1 MAKKKQECNCPK
13 CLPGWL
19 AAFGDLMSLLLCFFV
34 LLLSMSSMDARKVED
49 ALGSLAGAL
58 SVLEGGSKTEISREK
73 QQQDNPIQKDTNSAS
88 SSKISKQIKNAKNAL
103 QEINEILES
112 SGSPKATLEESE
124 DGFIIQLPASLLF
137 KPSSAAIENEDAL
150 LFLRRISLIVKKMPK
165 HTMLDVVGFTDNGKP
180 SKNSIYKDNWALST
194 ARGVSVARELIKA
207 KVDPKRLIASGRA
220 SYDPIAT
227 NATEEGRAK
236 NRRVEL
242 HFYSSQTKND
252 SKEKKTILDMA
263 NK

>member
-1 MAKKKQECNCPK
+1 MGKKKEPCDCPK

-49 ALGSLAGAL
+49 AIGSLAGAL

-73 QQQDNPIQKDTNSAS
+73 QQQDNPIKKDNKSAS
-88 SSKISKQIKNAKNAL
+88 AKATQTLKNAL
-103 QEINEILES
+103 QEINEMLQS
-112 SGSPKATLEESE
+112 SGSPKATIEESQ

-137 KPSSAAIENEDAL
+137 KPDSASIENEDAL
-150 LFLRRISLIVKKMPK
+150 LFLRRIALIIKKLPK
-165 HTMLDVVGFTDNGKP
+165 HTQLDVIGFTDNIPP
-180 SKNSIYKDNWALST
+180 SKKSPFSDNWALST

-207 KVDPKRLIASGRA
+207 RVMPQRMIASGR
-220 SYDPIAT
+220 SQYDPIAS
-227 NATEEGRAK
+227 NATEEGRAR

-242 HFYSSQTKND
+242 HFYSDSSRNDTKA
-252 SKEKKTILDMA
+252 KKSVLDMA
-263 NK
+263 KKSK

>member
-1 MAKKKQECNCPK
+1 MGKKKQDCDCPK

-49 ALGSLAGAL
+49 AIGSLAGAL

-73 QQQDNPIQKDTNSAS
+73 QQQDNPIEKDSNSAG
-88 SSKISKQIKNAKNAL
+88 SKTKTMDKFQAVL
-103 QEINEILES
+103 QEVNEILQS
-112 SGSPKATLEESE
+112 AGGQQASLEESE

-137 KPSSAAIENEDAL
+137 KPNSANIENEDAL
-150 LFLRRISLIVKKMPK
+150 LFLRRIALIIKKMPT
-165 HTMLDVVGFTDNGKP
+165 HTRLDVIGFTDDTLPAKR
-180 SKNSIYKDNWALST
+180 SAFKDNWDLSV
-194 ARGVSVARELIKA
+194 ARGVSVTRELIKS

-220 SYDPIAT
+220 KFDPIAS
-227 NATEEGRAK
+227 NSTESGRAK

-242 HFYSSQTKND
+242 HFYSTQTKNNFN
-252 SKEKKTILDMA
+252 EKKSILDMA
-263 NK
+263 KK

>member
-1 MAKKKQECNCPK
+1 MAKKQKEQQCPK

-49 ALGSLAGAL
+49 AIGSLAGAL

-73 QQQDNPIQKDTNSAS
+73 QQQDSPIPKDNNSAM
-88 SSKISKQIKNAKNAL
+88 SKAMSKTIQDVNEML
-103 QEINEILES
+103 QS
-112 SGSPKATLEESE
+112 SGAPKATLEESE

-137 KPSSAAIENEDAL
+137 KPNLATLENEDAL
-150 LFLRRISLIVKKMPK
+150 LFLKRIALIIARMPQNIR
-165 HTMLDVVGFTDNGKP
+165 LDIVGYTDDQAP
-180 SKNSIYKDNWALST
+180 SQTSVFKDNWALST
-194 ARGVSVARELIKA
+194 ARAISVARELIKDRV
-207 KVDPKRLIASGRA
+207 KPERLITSGRA
-220 SYDPIAT
+220 QYDPIAT

-242 HFYSSQTKND
+242 HFYSTDAK
-252 SKEKKTILDMA
+252 SKEEAKKTILDQES
-263 NK
+263 K